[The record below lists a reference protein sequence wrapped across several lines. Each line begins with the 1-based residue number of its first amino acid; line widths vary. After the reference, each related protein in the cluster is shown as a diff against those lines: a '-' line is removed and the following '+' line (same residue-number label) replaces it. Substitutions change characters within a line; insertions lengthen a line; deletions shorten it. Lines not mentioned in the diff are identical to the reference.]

1 MPIGGAELRRRLA
14 ALPPFLKK
22 KRSEALMGNLHNLGA
37 SFIATSRSASL
48 ERRKPRLLHD
58 YSPPSQT
65 MAPPRALVWA
75 VTAALLASF
84 QFGTSVAIVGGAL
97 AFFVLSVD

>member
-1 MPIGGAELRRRLA
+1 
-14 ALPPFLKK
+14 
-22 KRSEALMGNLHNLGA
+22 
-37 SFIATSRSASL
+37 
-48 ERRKPRLLHD
+48 
-58 YSPPSQT
+58 